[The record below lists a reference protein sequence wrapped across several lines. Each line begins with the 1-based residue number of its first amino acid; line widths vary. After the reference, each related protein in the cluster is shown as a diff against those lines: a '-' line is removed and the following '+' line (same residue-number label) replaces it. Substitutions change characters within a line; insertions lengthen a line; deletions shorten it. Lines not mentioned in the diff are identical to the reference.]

1 MTEISI
7 SAPTSSANQP
17 LALSSERGSRPNSCG
32 VLQPGTHQA
41 EGMLWH
47 YAPWFYLQ
55 HMVDS
60 GDLRPSNAGAPDL
73 TPTLWFSANQNWEPT
88 ATKLLP
94 DARGCMVQGTFDQ
107 QNELLGCIRF
117 GIDANDPRLL
127 KWKDACTASNTSRI
141 VRKSLEK
148 AGLKMGGNPT
158 HWFATLAS
166 VPLSD
171 LLLQVWVGHWA
182 QATSIQDMV
191 SAWEVKCQR
200 DAANGSQFNPIKRIQ
215 QLPRYCV
222 SLHLAADSAAA
233 PLSVLAHQ

>member
-1 MTEISI
+1 VNRSIQARRRHDNRLLYFHQTLHLANGNRRFPTSAFYLLWFQQLYEESKMTEISI

-94 DARGCMVQGTFDQ
+94 DA
-107 QNELLGCIRF
+107 
-117 GIDANDPRLL
+117 
-127 KWKDACTASNTSRI
+127 SS
-141 VRKSLEK
+141 
-148 AGLKMGGNPT
+148 
-158 HWFATLAS
+158 
-166 VPLSD
+166 LSD
-171 LLLQVWVGHWA
+171 FLTL
-182 QATSIQDMV
+182 
-191 SAWEVKCQR
+191 
-200 DAANGSQFNPIKRIQ
+200 NF
-215 QLPRYCV
+215 
-222 SLHLAADSAAA
+222 
-233 PLSVLAHQ
+233 VLNSRQKA